1 MSIDFLVTSII
12 VVVSPGTGVLFTLA
26 AGLSRGSRAS
36 VVAAFG
42 CTLGI
47 VPHMVAAI
55 MGLGNG
61 ISAGVVMTLGA
72 DASPEAS
79 RTQFLGGW
87 RLCSD
92 LGNATGPMVISAVS
106 AVAPLAAAAVTM
118 GVLTWLGSLWLI
130 KWIPAYAFQR
140 HRPPPPDV

>member
-1 MSIDFLVTSII
+1 M
-12 VVVSPGTGVLFTLA
+12 
-26 AGLSRGSRAS
+26 
-36 VVAAFG
+36 
-42 CTLGI
+42 
-47 VPHMVAAI
+47 

-72 DASPEAS
+72 DASPEVS

-130 KWIPAYAFQR
+130 KWIPAYAFHR
-140 HRPPPPDV
+140 HQPPPPDV